1 MDGICVNLVKLG
13 TNKFYYLIS
22 LCLDFRSRSLMSLY
36 EHPVFE
42 LLYQINNQ
50 DFEVSVQNVMV
61 P

>member
-1 MDGICVNLVKLG
+1 
-13 TNKFYYLIS
+13 
-22 LCLDFRSRSLMSLY
+22 MSLY
-36 EHPVFE
+36 EHSVFE